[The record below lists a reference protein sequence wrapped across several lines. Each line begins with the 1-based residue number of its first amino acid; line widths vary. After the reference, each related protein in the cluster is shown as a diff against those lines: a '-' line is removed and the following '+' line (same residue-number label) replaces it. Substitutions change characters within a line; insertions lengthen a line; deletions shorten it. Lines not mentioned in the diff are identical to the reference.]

1 MKDLT
6 TKEKILDAAE
16 KLFVDNGFAA
26 TSLRAII
33 KEAAV
38 NTAAVHYHFGS
49 KEGLI
54 KEVFNRRVAEL
65 NRERLEKLDALEAE
79 RGDRPVPLKEV
90 IRAFLLPVMRR
101 NRAGGKQEVIPRL
114 MARAITEPEAVFT
127 DSIHHDAFKEVAMRF
142 GRAVSRAL
150 PGLSRE
156 EIEWRM
162 HMVVGAM
169 VFTVFIPRIHPE
181 KSKRFTWSR
190 DPDEVTERLVRF
202 LSAGMRAPMPEAAG
216 KDSN

>member
-16 KLFVDNGFAA
+16 KLFVNNGFAA

-33 KEAAV
+33 KEADV

-49 KEGLI
+49 KKGLI
-54 KEVFNRRVAEL
+54 DEVFNRRVAEL

-101 NRAGGKQEVIPRL
+101 NRVGGNQEVIPRL

-169 VFTVFIPRIHPE
+169 VFTVVTPRIHPE

>member
-16 KLFVDNGFAA
+16 KLFVNNGFAA

-33 KEAAV
+33 KEADV

-54 KEVFNRRVAEL
+54 EEVFNRRVAEL

-101 NRAGGKQEVIPRL
+101 NRAGGNQEVIPRL

-142 GRAVSRAL
+142 G
-150 PGLSRE
+150 
-156 EIEWRM
+156 
-162 HMVVGAM
+162 
-169 VFTVFIPRIHPE
+169 
-181 KSKRFTWSR
+181 
-190 DPDEVTERLVRF
+190 
-202 LSAGMRAPMPEAAG
+202 
-216 KDSN
+216 

>member
-33 KEAAV
+33 KEADV

-49 KEGLI
+49 KDALALS
-54 KEVFNRRVAEL
+54 VFA
-65 NRERLEKLDALEAE
+65 RERLEKLDALEAE

-101 NRAGGKQEVIPRL
+101 NRAGGNQEVIPRL

-169 VFTVFIPRIHPE
+169 VFTVVTPRIHPE

-216 KDSN
+216 KGSN

>member
-16 KLFVDNGFAA
+16 NLFVDNGFAA

-33 KEAAV
+33 KEADV

-54 KEVFNRRVAEL
+54 EAVFDRRVSEL
-65 NRERLEKLDALEAE
+65 NQERLEMLDALEAE
-79 RGDRPVPLKEV
+79 HGDRPVPLEDV
-90 IRAFLLPVMRR
+90 IRVFLLPVMRR
-101 NRAGGKQEVIPRL
+101 HCAGGNEEVIPRL
-114 MARAITEPEAVFT
+114 MVRALTEPEAIFHGP
-127 DSIHHDAFKEVAMRF
+127 IRDAFKEVAARF
-142 GRAVSRAL
+142 GRSVGRAM

-169 VFTVFIPRIHPE
+169 VFTVVTPRIHPE
-181 KSKRFTWSR
+181 KAKRFTWSR
-190 DPDEVTERLVRF
+190 NPDEVTERLVRF
-202 LSAGMRAPMPEAAG
+202 LSAGMRAQMPEAAG